1 MPARKRAYDSLDV
14 DLLPPRLHNTF
25 NNERSQD
32 EQSQESD
39 RSSSSSQGDED
50 EYVPFMS
57 SVLSLLL
64 FVRLLFR
71 VVPFY
76 SIYSFDL
83 FRLVGYGVSFVANCL
98 GLIWDLHG
106 VPRVELGAGSCGRS
120 EFSRLYVRSICFYIC
135 YELLGGFIAVK
146 LSDIRKEVQCP
157 ICLGIIKKTR
167 TVMECLH
174 RFCRECIDKSM
185 RLGNKE
191 CPACRTHCASRRS
204 LRDDPNYDTLIAVLY
219 PDIEKYEEE
228 ELAFQEEEKARN
240 KQIQTSIAQTL
251 QRQTESLGRKRSKPS
266 RRLSSRG
273 PKSFQNHI
281 ESLCFDENEDENDY
295 DVSKNSSSADER
307 MDTRP
312 KRPRRGGPV
321 RFSQSSSATG
331 ADGADV
337 GGIEHDYV
345 GASLGLVGSSEKL
358 SWGKGGIRSH
368 TRYGGTNGGAGKN
381 SRNNRIA
388 KLSDY
393 VRNSENVSE
402 EELDIHVLLVSMDR
416 SIPALQRP
424 YICCR
429 PSVMIGH
436 LSQYVALETALSVD
450 VVEICVANELQ
461 MKLDP
466 STSEAIKN
474 PSKESV
480 QILNEQETLSTAK
493 LKAHR
498 LACGYLLLAYKKK
511 G

>member
-106 VPRVELGAGSCGRS
+106 VPRGIWNWELDLVGEVSSRGCMCDQSVFTYATSCWVGNDDGAHMIYRRETVRHSERS
-120 EFSRLYVRSICFYIC
+120 SMSYLLRNHKKDQNSDGMSAPLLQGMHRQIDASRL
-135 YELLGGFIAVK
+135 
-146 LSDIRKEVQCP
+146 
-157 ICLGIIKKTR
+157 KK
-167 TVMECLH
+167 
-174 RFCRECIDKSM
+174 INN
-185 RLGNKE
+185 NKE

-337 GGIEHDYV
+337 GGIEHEYV

-402 EELDIHVLLVSMDR
+402 EE
-416 SIPALQRP
+416 
-424 YICCR
+424 
-429 PSVMIGH
+429 
-436 LSQYVALETALSVD
+436 YVALETALSVD

>member
-50 EYVPFMS
+50 E
-57 SVLSLLL
+57 
-64 FVRLLFR
+64 
-71 VVPFY
+71 
-76 SIYSFDL
+76 
-83 FRLVGYGVSFVANCL
+83 
-98 GLIWDLHG
+98 
-106 VPRVELGAGSCGRS
+106 
-120 EFSRLYVRSICFYIC
+120 
-135 YELLGGFIAVK
+135 FIAVK

-337 GGIEHDYV
+337 GGIEHEYV